1 MKLLMLILI
10 MLLIVSILGYILVIL
25 KEKFYLKNNIILID
39 KKSVTQDDLD
49 TTDLKEFFI
58 DGTRLKAG
66 DEIKVITK
74 YKNSII
80 GILIGAIKKEN
91 SILLVTHSNK
101 VLRLKIDNILQLKI
115 ISKYGKFFTK
125 IGWANDSRKKQY

>member
-74 YKNSII
+74 YKIV
-80 GILIGAIKKEN
+80 
-91 SILLVTHSNK
+91 LLV
-101 VLRLKIDNILQLKI
+101 
-115 ISKYGKFFTK
+115 Y
-125 IGWANDSRKKQY
+125 